1 MLNQS
6 TNTTGGVGI
15 GGAVI
20 ERKGQP
26 EEVANL
32 VVFLL
37 SQSASFITGQC
48 YSVDGGWHC

>member
-6 TNTTGGVGI
+6 KNTSGSVGF
-15 GGAVI
+15 GGAAV

-37 SQSASFITGQC
+37 GKEASFITGAC